1 MRKYST
7 FVGSFLV
14 AFMIL
19 GLLPSGAL
27 GQVVDKQK
35 EDEAWRRI
43 ERTARKGVAY
53 LVSKQNKD
61 GSIVENNR
69 HQITMTSLAIMGML
83 AVGHKPAD
91 DTQEGEALRKAL
103 GYVLRPDR
111 IDEKGYFG
119 DRDGSRMYG
128 QGIITLMLAEVV
140 GMGVDE
146 KQDKLVRERLQKA
159 IDLILR
165 AQATPKRDKRYEG
178 GWRYTPNAD
187 DADLSV
193 VCWQLI
199 ALRAAKNAGMEVP
212 KEAIAKAIAYIK
224 RSYRSA
230 AQPGGEPRGF
240 FTYTPGES
248 RMRFGS
254 SAGGF
259 LALQLCGE
267 YEAPEIKGAANYY
280 LDYKI
285 PGLNSDEY
293 VYYGI
298 YYYAQG
304 MYQQKGK
311 YAERA
316 REVVREYLIEKQ
328 KSDGSWPLGKKDH
341 TSGVVYVTSLS
352 LLSLSIHYHYLPIY
366 QR

>member
-1 MRKYST
+1 
-7 FVGSFLV
+7 
-14 AFMIL
+14 
-19 GLLPSGAL
+19 
-27 GQVVDKQK
+27 
-35 EDEAWRRI
+35 
-43 ERTARKGVAY
+43 
-53 LVSKQNKD
+53 
-61 GSIVENNR
+61 
-69 HQITMTSLAIMGML
+69 
-83 AVGHKPAD
+83 
-91 DTQEGEALRKAL
+91 
-103 GYVLRPDR
+103 
-111 IDEKGYFG
+111 
-119 DRDGSRMYG
+119 MYG

-140 GMGVDE
+140 GMGADE
-146 KQDKLVRERLQKA
+146 RQDKLIRERLQAA
-159 IDLILR
+159 IDLIMR

-224 RSYRSA
+224 RSYKSA
-230 AQPGGEPRGF
+230 AKPGGQPRGY

-248 RMRFGS
+248 HMRFGS
-254 SAGGF
+254 STGGF

-316 REVVREYLIEKQ
+316 KEVVREYLIEKQ
-328 KSDGSWPLGKKDH
+328 KPDGSWPLGKKDH

>member
-1 MRKYST
+1 MKIYPT
-7 FVGSFLV
+7 IVGI
-14 AFMIL
+14 IL
-19 GLLPSGAL
+19 LACMLLGVLPGGAL
-27 GQVVDKQK
+27 GQGLDKAK
-35 EDEAWRRI
+35 EDAEWRRI
-43 ERTARKGVAY
+43 EETAKKAVAY
-53 LVSKQNKD
+53 LVSKQNRD

-69 HQITMTSLAIMGML
+69 HHTTMTSLAIMGML

-91 DTQEGEALRKAL
+91 DTKEGEALRKAL

-119 DRDGSRMYG
+119 NQDGSRMYG

-140 GMGVDE
+140 GMGVDD
-146 KQDKLVRERLQKA
+146 KQDRLIRERLQAA

-165 AQATPKRDKRYEG
+165 AQSVRKRDKRYEG
-178 GWRYTPNAD
+178 GWRYTPDAD

-199 ALRAAKNAGMEVP
+199 ALRAAKNAGLEVP
-212 KEAIAKAIAYIK
+212 KEAIAKAISYIK
-224 RSYRSA
+224 RSYKSA

-240 FTYTPGES
+240 FTYTPGEN

-254 SAGGF
+254 GSGGF
-259 LALQLCGE
+259 LALQLCGQ
-267 YEAPEIKGAANYY
+267 YEAPEVKGAANYY
-280 LDYKI
+280 LDYQI

-316 REVVREYLIEKQ
+316 RDVVREYLIEKQ
-328 KSDGSWPLGKKDH
+328 KPDGSWPLGKKDH
-341 TSGVVYVTSLS
+341 TSGVVYVTSLA

>member
-1 MRKYST
+1 MRRYST
-7 FVGSFLV
+7 ILIGLLV
-14 AFMIL
+14 AGVIL
-19 GLLPSGAL
+19 GLQSSVGW
-27 GQVVDKQK
+27 GQGVDKAK
-35 EDEAWRRI
+35 EDAEWRRI
-43 ERTARKGVAY
+43 EETAKKAVAY
-53 LVSKQNKD
+53 LISKQNRD

-69 HQITMTSLAIMGML
+69 HHTTMTAMAIMGML

-91 DTQEGEALRKAL
+91 DTKEGEALRKGLA
-103 GYVLRPDR
+103 YVLRPDR

-119 DRDGSRMYG
+119 DKDGSRMYG
-128 QGIITLMLAEVV
+128 QGIISLMLAEVV
-140 GMGVDE
+140 GMGADE
-146 KQDKLVRERLQKA
+146 KQDKLIRERLQAA

-165 AQATPKRDKRYEG
+165 AQTTPKRDKRYEG

-212 KEAIAKAIAYIK
+212 KEAIAKAVAFVK
-224 RSYRSA
+224 RCYKSA
-230 AQPGGEPRGF
+230 AQPGGELRGY
-240 FTYTPGES
+240 FTYTPGEN

-254 SAGGF
+254 ASGGF

-267 YEAPEIKGAANYY
+267 YEAPEVKGAANYY
-280 LDYKI
+280 LDYQI

-316 REVVREYLIEKQ
+316 KEVVREYLIEKQ
-328 KSDGSWPLGKKDH
+328 KPDGSWPLGKKDQ

-352 LLSLSIHYHYLPIY
+352 LLSLSIHYHFLPIY